1 LLVSGGTNAEGE
13 QKEIRVANLNGD
25 CHMLL
30 LSVIDLAYSQ
40 GEHEQHTSTEQRLQ
54 HVLRG
59 SMDRVVHLG
68 IYKGGAL
75 SEISTGTQGEYG
87 QQNVSLGK
95 RLSWFAL
102 CP

>member
-1 LLVSGGTNAEGE
+1 LVSGGINAEGE
-13 QKEIRVANLNGD
+13 QKEIRVADLN
-25 CHMLL
+25 
-30 LSVIDLAYSQ
+30 DLAYSQ
-40 GEHEQHTSTEQRLQ
+40 GEHEQHTSAEQRLQ

-59 SMDRVVHLG
+59 SMDKVLHLG

-75 SEISTGTQGEYG
+75 SEFSTGTQGEYG

-95 RLSWFAL
+95 RLSWLAL